1 MPGDTAVDSMMIG
14 TVLDSGSSVTCLS
27 EGLAQQ
33 MEQYFRGERL
43 VHPCVKEM
51 SAKLANGQ
59 KVMVRS

>member
-1 MPGDTAVDSMMIG
+1 MMIG

-51 SAKLANGQ
+51 SAKLPNGQ